1 MPEMI
6 RSQVQQ
12 KSRRL
17 PVYHL
22 PPTTHRNQHFRAVSG
37 PGVWSGL
44 LCSNHSLQLIHTD
57 LHHPKPT
64 RQDWKKEIFQQTIS
78 NFNIS
83 NSEINNSNRPLK
95 IPLSSSESK
104 LSKEIE
110 F

>member
-1 MPEMI
+1 MDD
-6 RSQVQQ
+6 
-12 KSRRL
+12 
-17 PVYHL
+17 
-22 PPTTHRNQHFRAVSG
+22 NNNNNRAVSG

-44 LCSNHSLQLIHTD
+44 LCNKHSLQLIHTD